1 MGFGSLPGEAHR
13 SQGRLPGH
21 EQRQDLELKDSQTH
35 GQRADEAFAQLGYR
49 SRQNPKQSC
58 YIPDDAVTEHGVYH
72 TMLGPLR
79 MAEAIPAEHKE
90 CRLVQERGLYWLSSL
105 PGAMRH

>member
-1 MGFGSLPGEAHR
+1 MSNVKTFN
-13 SQGRLPGH
+13 
-21 EQRQDLELKDSQTH
+21 LELKASQTH
-35 GQRADEAFAQLGYR
+35 GQRADETFAQLSYR

-72 TMLGPLR
+72 TILGPLH

-90 CRLVQERGLYWLSSL
+90 CRLVQGAAATGSPSL
-105 PGAMRH
+105 TRRNATLRPQAVMA